1 VHQRNHYLTKT
12 DLAVDNL
19 VPFSIC
25 GRETKI
31 GSSEDIALLWRYYG
45 QDDQYGQS
53 QKNNTICPGGSS
65 KNMLLLKGNGE
76 IYGRTGNNLQ
86 SFLNALY
93 YARDNNVQLGIM
105 ADSWVFDMLQQMWWV
120 SIDKEDKWKEKFETA
135 FCVKIFI
142 NPHEV
147 EGYNLSLSK
156 FENNWAFTKELFFY
170 QQEISKS
177 LYDYMAFQ
185 SIYLQTLFRNYNNG
199 QGTTIKGDPVQDMCS
214 GIDAV
219 FGRKSNA
226 AIYSVIHQRSLEHYG
241 EHLLKSVAK
250 QAGCHPSAAL
260 HMEPNYVKSILQPLG
275 MLKYP
280 VVLIT
285 DGQDLS
291 VVMRLMNDPEIDLH
305 LVPKNASWIGGDI
318 TLAIMS
324 SVFIGNPASTFSTFI
339 VKSRLALGLGH
350 SYLFRAMNKDNEW
363 YTVCGDT
370 CVYEIHNCRF
380 WNGVGHCSKP
390 F

>member
-1 VHQRNHYLTKT
+1 MPL
-12 DLAVDNL
+12 
-19 VPFSIC
+19 SIC
-25 GRETKI
+25 GRETKT
-31 GSSEDIALLWRYYG
+31 GSSEDLALLWRYYG
-45 QDDQYGQS
+45 QNDQYYGQS
-53 QKNNTICPGGSS
+53 QQNNTTCPGESS
-65 KNMLLLKGNGE
+65 KDMLLLKGNGE
-76 IYGRTGNNLQ
+76 LYGRTGNNLQ

-105 ADSWVFDMLQQMWWV
+105 ADSWVFDVLQKMWWV
-120 SIDKEDKWKEKFETA
+120 SPTADEDKWKANFEKA
-135 FCVKIFI
+135 FCVKIFK
-142 NPHEV
+142 NSHEL
-147 EGYNLSLSK
+147 EGYNLLLSEFK
-156 FENNWAFTKELFFY
+156 SDWAFTKELFFY
-170 QQEISKS
+170 QQEIKTS
-177 LYDYMAFQ
+177 LYEYMAFE
-185 SIYLQTLFRNYNNG
+185 SLYLQRLYQNYNTG
-199 QGTTIKGDPVQDMCS
+199 QGTTFKGHPVQDMCS

-219 FGRKSNA
+219 FGGKRSTA
-226 AIYSVIHQRSLEHYG
+226 FYSVIHQRSLEDFG
-241 EHLLKSVAK
+241 AFLLKSVAK

-260 HMEPNYVKSILQPLG
+260 HMEPQYVKSILKPLG

-280 VVLIT
+280 VILIT

-291 VVMRLMNDPEIDLH
+291 VPMRLLQDPEIDLH
-305 LVPKNASWIGGDI
+305 LVPANSSWIGGDI
-318 TLAIMS
+318 TLAMMS

-350 SYLFRAMNKDNEW
+350 SYPFRAMDEYGAW